1 MKLAERI
8 LDLTTQGFTIGFQ
21 FNPILDAV
29 RVTVK
34 KGPWLASTDLSF
46 LDIENTDNED
56 DLLVDAI
63 ENAVKN
69 L

>member
-8 LDLTTQGFTIGFQ
+8 LDLTTQGFTIGFK
-21 FNPILDAV
+21 FNPVLESIH
-29 RVTVK
+29 VTVK

-46 LDIENTDNED
+46 LDIENVDNKD
-56 DLLVDAI
+56 DLLVDALN
-63 ENAVKN
+63 NAVKK

>member
-8 LDLTTQGFTIGFQ
+8 LDLATQGFTIGFQ
-21 FNPILDAV
+21 FNPVLESV
-29 RVTVK
+29 RIVAK
-34 KGPWLASTDLSF
+34 KGPWLSSTDLSF

>member
-8 LDLTTQGFTIGFQ
+8 LDLATQGVTVEFQ
-21 FNPILDAV
+21 FNPVLESV
-29 RVTVK
+29 RASVK
-34 KGPWLASTDLSF
+34 KGPWIASTDLPF
-46 LDIENTDNED
+46 LDIENTDNKD

-63 ENAVKN
+63 DNAVKK